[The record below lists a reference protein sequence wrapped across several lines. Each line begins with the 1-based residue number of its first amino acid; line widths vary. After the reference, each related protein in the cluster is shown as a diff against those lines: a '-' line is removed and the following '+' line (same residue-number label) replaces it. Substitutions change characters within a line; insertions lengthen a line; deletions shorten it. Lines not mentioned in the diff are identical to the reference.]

1 FTGSTKVGSYIGQ
14 LAMKHFKK
22 PLLELG
28 GNSAFIVLEDADIEY
43 AVNAAVFSR
52 FTHQG
57 QICMSAN
64 RVLVHSSIYDKFLE
78 MYQAKVESLKVGDP
92 MDPDTIIG
100 PLIN

>member
-1 FTGSTKVGSYIGQ
+1 
-14 LAMKHFKK
+14 
-22 PLLELG
+22 
-28 GNSAFIVLEDADIEY
+28 FIVLEDADIEY

-78 MYQAKVESLKVGDP
+78 IYQAKVESLKVGDP
-92 MDPDTIIG
+92 IDPDTIIG
-100 PLIN
+100 PLINSRQTDGLM